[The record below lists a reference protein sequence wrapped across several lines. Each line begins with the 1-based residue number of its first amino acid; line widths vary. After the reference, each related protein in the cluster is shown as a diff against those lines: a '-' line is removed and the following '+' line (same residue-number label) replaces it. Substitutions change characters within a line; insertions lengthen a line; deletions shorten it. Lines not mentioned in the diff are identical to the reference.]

1 MFREEVVGVRREEEE
16 GIEGTSCVNQE
27 GCMAGHDTAALPTL
41 QLDAFWELEM
51 SLLQKHPAK

>member
-1 MFREEVVGVRREEEE
+1 MFHEEVVGVRREEEE

-41 QLDAFWELEM
+41 QLDDAF
-51 SLLQKHPAK
+51 